1 MSSQGAVHASP
12 VLGNTGSGQRG
23 SGHLAVPSAAWWPE
37 SRWNEAAGKP
47 TKAGC
52 IANQRF
58 NLRYAWED
66 PQRKSQGFKLDSGDP
81 TVQDYRGASGNVAM
95 VELGTRLAIERA
107 RTVTLHLKLARWS
120 SIPTRRSRR
129 TQVNL
134 TRTRLRAGRA
144 CPRGWQACGKQHG
157 KIRRCSSPLCFTI

>member
-52 IANQRF
+52 IPANQRF

-66 PQRKSQGFKLDSGDP
+66 PQEGKARVSSSDWEIRPSRIIGGPPETWPWWNWEPALQSKE
-81 TVQDYRGASGNVAM
+81 RG
-95 VELGTRLAIERA
+95 R
-107 RTVTLHLKLARWS
+107 
-120 SIPTRRSRR
+120 
-129 TQVNL
+129 
-134 TRTRLRAGRA
+134 
-144 CPRGWQACGKQHG
+144 
-157 KIRRCSSPLCFTI
+157 